1 MPRDLLGVL
10 FVAWCLNWSK
20 KMASSE
26 LRGVPNHV
34 QPVTSSW
41 DRLGSKT
48 ARATYL
54 GNAKHTKEAAPL
66 LKKHLGSY
74 LYAKQKPY
82 RSLSKDSRSRKKRAN
97 SNPQS
102 LPSHPPQV
110 KLKGSPCQDQDT
122 SANMHA
128 KLKAHQPFGKQ
139 TSNNAPQAMSG
150 P

>member
-54 GNAKHTKEAAPL
+54 GNAMHTKEATPL
-66 LKKHLGSY
+66 SKQHLGSY

-82 RSLSKDSRSRKKRAN
+82 RSLSKDSQSRKN
-97 SNPQS
+97 LQTQNPQS
-102 LPSHPPQV
+102 LPPSQV
-110 KLKGSPCQDQDT
+110 EKFSLSRPRRVRKYACKAKGTPT
-122 SANMHA
+122 IWKANI
-128 KLKAHQPFGKQ
+128 KQ
-139 TSNNAPQAMSG
+139 CSTGHVRTIA
-150 P
+150 

>member
-102 LPSHPPQV
+102 PSPSQV
-110 KLKGSPCQDQDT
+110 ERFTLSRPRHVRKYACKAKGTPT
-122 SANMHA
+122 IWKANI
-128 KLKAHQPFGKQ
+128 KQ
-139 TSNNAPQAMSG
+139 CSTGHVRTIA
-150 P
+150 